1 MLAFRSVVLAT
12 IVLPMIAVSVTLAMT
27 AYQLYQQ
34 HRRYSEEIL
43 GYKTKK
49 MLAGLIMVLTMN
61 SAVITA
67 RTTPN
72 RNSSNSLMT
81 VLTVTTIVIMM

>member
-1 MLAFRSVVLAT
+1 MGSFWGGSIFGSLRGSG
-12 IVLPMIAVSVTLAMT
+12 
-27 AYQLYQQ
+27 LYQQ
-34 HRRYSEEIL
+34 HMRYSEEIL
-43 GYKTKK
+43 GCKTKK
-49 MLAGLIMVLTMN
+49 MLAELIMVLTMN

-81 VLTVTTIVIMM
+81 VLTVTTIVILM